1 MERITGKRAANSVP
15 AAFVK
20 SADELVMVDVPA
32 DEVSRH
38 SQRGSLQPEQL
49 SQLRELA
56 LLFAA
61 EEIPLTA
68 TGRPRRFQLAELA
81 AARINR

>member
-1 MERITGKRAANSVP
+1 MLALCAERLARFKVP
-15 AAFVK
+15 
-20 SADELVMVDVPA
+20 
-32 DEVSRH
+32 RH
-38 SQRGSLQPEQL
+38 
-49 SQLRELA
+49 A